1 MSQDHRAPVA
11 GSTAPREPRG
21 RRAVALVLAG
31 LCGAAAVAELGGTAH
46 AAGND
51 TADYDPRSTAWN
63 GMASFVGLAEG
74 MGFEVSPVSSLEWGE
89 LSADDILVLI
99 YPLQRVDPARLGA
112 FVAAGGNLVIADDFG
127 EGKDAMQGLGLL
139 RAEVLTPRASK
150 YYDGRPYAPIAT
162 ARGDHPLAVDVGEVV
177 TNHPAAL
184 SRVEGATT
192 IVAFDEGAVVV
203 AGERGSGH
211 FVAISDPSIFINKM
225 LMFRGNIQ
233 LAANLLRY
241 LDRGGRAKHV
251 VLLRGDVPM
260 YGDPRPFIDDAKAG
274 ELGRSI
280 ADLNFWL
287 SERRAWLLTPSAM
300 KGLAA
305 ALAAMLLL
313 LALFALPVRRGPRI
327 DGAWLRFG
335 RPGRRDEPHAV
346 VREAEQGGGSN
357 LVLACVLR
365 DQVQRLLAEATGKP
379 EPLYTVPEPQLVA
392 ELTRARGPQA
402 GAALGRVFR
411 RLRALP
417 SRGQA
422 AAPWSA
428 GHLARRDFDTLY
440 EDVAELCRTLGAG
453 FAEPGTAPLV
463 PAGPPGPPGS
473 SPRSPRSLA
482 EPEA

>member
-1 MSQDHRAPVA
+1 MM
-11 GSTAPREPRG
+11 
-21 RRAVALVLAG
+21 RRHARNLVLV
-31 LCGAAAVAELGGTAH
+31 GAAAACAVGLDVHRPGPLGIGIGVSSARAATDGT
-46 AAGND
+46 
-51 TADYDPRSTAWN
+51 DYDPRSTAWN

-74 MGFEVSPVSSLEWGE
+74 MGFEVTAVGSLEWSE
-89 LSADDILVLI
+89 LSAEDILFLI
-99 YPLQRVDPARLGA
+99 YPLQRVDPGRLGA
-112 FVAAGGNLVIADDFG
+112 FVQAGGNVVIADDFG

-139 RAEVLTPRASK
+139 RAEVETPRTSK
-150 YYDGRPYAPIAT
+150 YYEGRTFAPIAT
-162 ARGDHPLAVDVGEVV
+162 ARGDHPLGVDVGEVV

-184 SRVEGATT
+184 TRVQGAASV
-192 IVAFDEGAVVV
+192 IAFDDGAVVV

-225 LMFRGNIQ
+225 LTFRGNIQ

-287 SERRAWLLTPSAM
+287 SERRAWLLTPGAM

-305 ALAAMLLL
+305 ALAAVLLL
-313 LALFALPVRRGPRI
+313 LAMFALPVRRGPRI

-335 RPGRRDEPHAV
+335 RPGRRDEPHGV
-346 VREAEQGGGSN
+346 VAQAEHGGGSN

-365 DQVQRLLAEATGKP
+365 DQVQALLADAIGKP
-379 EPLYTVPEPQLVA
+379 EPLYTLPEQQLQA
-392 ELTRARGPQA
+392 ELTRARGEAA
-402 GAALGRVFR
+402 GIALRQVYR

-440 EDVAELCRTLGAG
+440 RDVAALCRTLGA
-453 FAEPGTAPLV
+453 AL
-463 PAGPPGPPGS
+463 
-473 SPRSPRSLA
+473 

>member
-1 MSQDHRAPVA
+1 MIRRR
-11 GSTAPREPRG
+11 TA
-21 RRAVALVLAG
+21 ATAATALAG
-31 LCGAAAVAELGGTAH
+31 LVACGLALGGTAR

-51 TADYDPRSTAWN
+51 GADYDPHSTAWN
-63 GMASFVGLAEG
+63 GMSSFVGLAEG
-74 MGFEVSPVSSLEWGE
+74 MGFEVSSVTSLEWGD
-89 LSADDILVLI
+89 LSASDILVLI
-99 YPLQRVDPARLGA
+99 YPLQRVDPGRLGS
-112 FVAAGGNLVIADDFG
+112 FVQAGGNVVIADDFG

-139 RAEVLTPRASK
+139 RAEVEAPRASK
-150 YYDGRPYAPIAT
+150 YYDGRSYAPIAT
-162 ARGDHPLAVDVGEVV
+162 ARGDHPLAVDVGELV

-184 SRVEGATT
+184 TRIEGATT
-192 IVAFDEGAVVV
+192 IVGFDEGAVVV
-203 AGERGSGH
+203 AGERGTGH
-211 FVAISDPSIFINKM
+211 FVAVSDPSIFINKM

-260 YGDPRPFIDDAKAG
+260 YGDPRPFIDDAKSG
-274 ELGRSI
+274 PLGRTI

-287 SERRAWLLTPSAM
+287 SERRAWLLTPGAM

-305 ALAAMLLL
+305 ALAVALLL

-335 RPGRRDEPHAV
+335 RPGRRDEAHSV
-346 VREAEQGGGSN
+346 VLQAERGGGSN

-365 DQVQRLLAEATGKP
+365 DQVQILLAEAIGKA
-379 EPLYTVPEPQLVA
+379 EPLYTIPENQLIT
-392 ELTRARGPQA
+392 ELARTRGPEA
-402 GAALGRVFR
+402 GAALGRVYR

-440 EDVAELCRTLGAG
+440 RDVGELWRTLGA
-453 FAEPGTAPLV
+453 ALP
-463 PAGPPGPPGS
+463 
-473 SPRSPRSLA
+473 

>member
-1 MSQDHRAPVA
+1 MIDPSGSGARRSGRARLIA
-11 GSTAPREPRG
+11 L
-21 RRAVALVLAG
+21 AVLLVTG
-31 LCGAAAVAELGGTAH
+31 EAH
-46 AAGND
+46 ADD

-74 MGFEVSPVSSLEWGE
+74 MGFEVSPVSSLEWSD
-89 LSADDILVLI
+89 LSSDDILILI
-99 YPLQRVDPARLGA
+99 YPLQRVDPGRLGA
-112 FVAAGGNLVIADDFG
+112 FVQAGGNLVIADDFG

-139 RAEVLTPRASK
+139 RAEVTTPRAHK

-162 ARGDHPLAVDVGEVV
+162 APVDHPLNIDVGELI

-184 SRVEGATT
+184 TRIEGATA
-192 IVAFDEGAVVV
+192 VLGFDDGAVVV
-203 AGERGSGH
+203 AGDRGSGH

-241 LDRGGRAKHV
+241 LDRGGRARHV

-260 YGDPRPFIDDAKAG
+260 YGDPRPYIDDARAG

-287 SERRAWLLTPSAM
+287 SERRAWLLTPAAM
-300 KGLAA
+300 QALAA
-305 ALAAMLLL
+305 ALALALLL
-313 LALFALPVRRGPRI
+313 LALFALPVRRGSRI

-335 RPGRRDEPHAV
+335 RPGRRDEPHTV
-346 VREAEQGGGSN
+346 IDHAEHGGGSH

-365 DQVQRLLAEATGKP
+365 DQLQLLLSEVTGKA
-379 EPLYTVPEPQLVA
+379 EPLYTIAEAQLAA
-392 ELTRARGPQA
+392 ELSRARGPAA
-402 GAALGRVFR
+402 GIALGRVYR

-428 GHLARRDFDTLY
+428 GHLARREFDTLY
-440 EDVAELCRTLGAG
+440 RDVAELCRTLGA
-453 FAEPGTAPLV
+453 PL
-463 PAGPPGPPGS
+463 PD
-473 SPRSPRSLA
+473 
-482 EPEA
+482 PEI

>member
-1 MSQDHRAPVA
+1 
-11 GSTAPREPRG
+11 
-21 RRAVALVLAG
+21 VLAV
-31 LCGAAAVAELGGTAH
+31 GAGEARAE
-46 AAGND
+46 D
-51 TADYDPRSTAWN
+51 ADYDPHSSAWN

-74 MGFEVSPVSSLEWGE
+74 MGFDITPVSSLEWSD
-89 LSADDILVLI
+89 LSSEDILILI
-99 YPLQRVDPARLGA
+99 YPLQRVDPGRLGA
-112 FVAAGGNLVIADDFG
+112 FVQAGGNVVIADDFG

-139 RAEVLTPRASK
+139 RAEVTTPRAQK

-162 ARGDHPLAVDVGEVV
+162 ASAPHPLNADVGELI

-184 SRVEGATT
+184 TRVEGASA
-192 IVAFDEGAVVV
+192 VLGFDDGAVVV
-203 AGERGSGH
+203 AGDRGSGH

-241 LDRGGRAKHV
+241 LDRGGRARHI

-260 YGDPRPFIDDAKAG
+260 YGDPRPYIDDARAG
-274 ELGRSI
+274 ELGRAI

-287 SERRAWLLTPSAM
+287 SERRAWLLTPPAM
-300 KGLAA
+300 K
-305 ALAAMLLL
+305 ALAAVLAIALLL

-346 VREAEQGGGSN
+346 IGLAERGGGSH

-365 DQVQRLLAEATGKP
+365 DQVQTLLAEVTGKA
-379 EPLYTVPEPQLVA
+379 EPLYTIPEAQLAA
-392 ELTRARGPQA
+392 E
-402 GAALGRVFR
+402 LGRVRGAAASVALNRVHR

-428 GHLARRDFDTLY
+428 GHLARREFDTLY
-440 EDVAELCRTLGAG
+440 RDVAELCRTLGAPLPD
-453 FAEPGTAPLV
+453 AET
-463 PAGPPGPPGS
+463 
-473 SPRSPRSLA
+473 
-482 EPEA
+482 

>member
-1 MSQDHRAPVA
+1 MPGAA
-11 GSTAPREPRG
+11 GIA
-21 RRAVALVLAG
+21 RRARTALVCAAAIAS
-31 LCGAAAVAELGGTAH
+31 LCGTAR
-46 AAGND
+46 ADGND
-51 TADYDPRSTAWN
+51 PGDYDPRSTAWN

-74 MGFEVSPVSSLEWGE
+74 MGFEVTAVSSLEWSE

-99 YPLQRVDPARLGA
+99 YPLQRIDPGRLGA
-112 FVAAGGNLVIADDFG
+112 FVQAGGNVVIADDFG
-127 EGKDAMQGLGLL
+127 EAKDAMQSLGLL
-139 RAEVLTPRASK
+139 RAEVETPRASK
-150 YYDGRPYAPIAT
+150 YYDGRTYAPIAT
-162 ARGDHPLAVDVGEVV
+162 ARGDHPLAADVGEIV

-184 SRVEGATT
+184 TRVEGATT
-192 IVAFDEGAVVV
+192 VVAFDEGAVVV

-225 LMFRGNIQ
+225 LTFRGNIQ

-241 LDRGGRAKHV
+241 LDRGGRARHV
-251 VLLRGDVPM
+251 VLLRGDIPM
-260 YGDPRPFIDDAKAG
+260 YGDPRPFIDDARAG

-287 SERRAWLLTPSAM
+287 SERRAWLLTPAAM
-300 KGLAA
+300 KVLAVGLAA
-305 ALAAMLLL
+305 GLLL

-346 VREAEQGGGSN
+346 VLQADHGGGSH
-357 LVLACVLR
+357 LVVACVLR
-365 DQVQRLLAEATGKP
+365 DQVQRLLADAIDPTGGVAPRPATGPLGVPREQALSIGRP
-379 EPLYTVPEPQLVA
+379 EPLYTMPEAQLVA
-392 ELTRARGPQA
+392 ELSRTRGPHA
-402 GAALGRVFR
+402 GAALARVYR

-422 AAPWSA
+422 AAPWST

-440 EDVAELCRTLGAG
+440 RDVATLCRTLGAG
-453 FAEPGTAPLV
+453 LSEP
-463 PAGPPGPPGS
+463 
-473 SPRSPRSLA
+473 A